1 VAITFDPAKSA
12 SNIAERGLSFQRAA
26 DLTWDTALVVE
37 DTRRDYGE
45 TRLRVLALLDGDL
58 HAVVVTHRGGDRLHV
73 ISFRRASR
81 KERRLYAEYR
91 KNRA

>member
-12 SNIAERGLSFQRAA
+12 RNIVERGLSFELVA

-37 DTRRDYGE
+37 DTRHDYGE
-45 TRLRVLALLDGDL
+45 TRLRVLALLDGHL
-58 HAVVVTHRGGDRLHV
+58 HAIVVTHRSGDQLHV

-81 KERRLYAEYR
+81 KERRLYAEYQ
-91 KNRA
+91 KSRA